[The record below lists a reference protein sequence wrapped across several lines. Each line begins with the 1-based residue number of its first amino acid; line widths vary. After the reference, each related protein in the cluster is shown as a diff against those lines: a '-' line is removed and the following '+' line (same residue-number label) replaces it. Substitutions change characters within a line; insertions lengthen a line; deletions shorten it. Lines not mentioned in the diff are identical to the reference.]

1 MAMQID
7 THPPDPVDDRRA
19 ILGSVIGVALLFAGL
34 VIAKLFFG

>member
-7 THPPDPVDDRRA
+7 THKSDPVDDRRA

>member
-7 THPPDPVDDRRA
+7 TRRSDPVDDRRA
-19 ILGSVIGVALLFAGL
+19 IFGSVIGVVLLFAGL